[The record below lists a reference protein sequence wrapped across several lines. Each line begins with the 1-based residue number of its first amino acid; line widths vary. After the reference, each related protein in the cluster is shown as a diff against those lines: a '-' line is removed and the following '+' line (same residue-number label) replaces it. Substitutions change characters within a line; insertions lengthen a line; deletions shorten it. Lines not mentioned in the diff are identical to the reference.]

1 METRRKLNKV
11 GGSVM
16 LPIPPEMLEELALEA
31 GSEVKVVSGNGQI
44 QVEPA
49 VRRPSPEVAEFMRR
63 FMGQYDQ
70 ALRNLADR

>member
-16 LPIPPEMLEELALEA
+16 LPIPPEILEELTLEA
-31 GSEVKVVSGNGQI
+31 GSEVRITSGDGRI

-49 VRRPSPEVAEFMRR
+49 VRRPSPEVVEFMRR
-63 FMGQYDQ
+63 FMGQYDK